1 MKIGV
6 ITEQYATGEGTGLFD
21 FLKIVLRGIESEKDN
36 ELYLFFRSDNKGE
49 LLRRFP
55 VWLIKIAEKFI
66 PEESNNQI
74 VTFQEFKNAKIV
86 EYRMNNLNEKIIE
99 NGIDVVFP
107 SMIDLGKN
115 LPVKWCLNVW
125 DCQHKYY
132 PQYFSWYMMAY
143 RDWFYN
149 KVFKYTDAIV
159 VNSQNAKN
167 DFSKFYN
174 VSPDRIK
181 ALPLLPTM
189 DHALIGEDDDS
200 VLAKYNLTDPYFIIS
215 NRFWKHK
222 SHDVAIKALSIIVNE
237 RKYKVSLVCTGGMT
251 DYRDKKQTHL
261 NYLKKLVEDNNL
273 QEHVRFLGIIPKKDQ
288 IELMKRA
295 ISVVQPSQFEG
306 DCSGQII
313 DAITIGQRAICSDI
327 EPLTEVKDEG
337 HLVYFKLDNV
347 DELAERMEL
356 FINTPY
362 QRPLYD
368 ELIKQEAYYLKR
380 FSDEI
385 NRIIKEIVYSKS

>member
-1 MKIGV
+1 MRIGV
-6 ITEQYATGEGTGLFD
+6 ITDQYATGEGTGLFD
-21 FLKIVLRGIESEKDN
+21 FLKIVIRGIESEKDN
-36 ELYLFFRSDNKGE
+36 ELYLFFRNDNRGE

-55 VWLIKIAEKFI
+55 IWMIKIAEKFI
-66 PEESNNQI
+66 PEEKNSQI
-74 VTFQEFKNAKIV
+74 ESFREFKNAKIV
-86 EYRMNNLNEKIIE
+86 EYRMNNLSKKIYE
-99 NGIDVVFP
+99 NGIDVIFP

-115 LPVKWCLNVW
+115 LPVKWCINVW

-167 DFSKFYN
+167 DFAKFYN
-174 VSPDRIK
+174 VSPERIK

-189 DHALIGEDDDS
+189 DHYLIGSDDES
-200 VLAKYNLTDPYFIIS
+200 VIQKYSISEPFFLIS
-215 NRFWKHK
+215 NRFWQHK
-222 SHDVAIKALSIIVNE
+222 SHDTAIKALAILVNE
-237 RKYKVSLVCTGGMT
+237 RKYNVSLICTGGMT
-251 DYRDKKQTHL
+251 DYRDKKQRHL

-273 QEHVRFLGIIPKKDQ
+273 KEHVRFLGIIPKKDQ

-327 EPLTEVKDEG
+327 APLMEVKDEG
-337 HLVYFKLDNV
+337 PLVYFQLDNV
-347 DELAERMEL
+347 NELANRMEDY
-356 FINTPY
+356 INTPY
-362 QRPLYD
+362 QRPSYD
-368 ELIKQEAYYLKR
+368 ELLKQEAYYLKR
-380 FSDEI
+380 FSVAI
-385 NRIIKEIVYSKS
+385 NSIIKEIV

>member
-1 MKIGV
+1 MRIGV

-49 LLRRFP
+49 TLRRFP
-55 VWLIKIAEKFI
+55 IWMIKIAELFF
-66 PEESNNQI
+66 PEKKNVQI
-74 VTFQEFKNAKIV
+74 ETFKEFKNAKIV
-86 EYRMNNLNEKIIE
+86 EYRMRNLKNKIIE
-99 NGIDVVFP
+99 NGIEVIFP

-115 LPVKWCLNVW
+115 LPVKWCMNVW

-132 PQYFSWYMMAY
+132 PQYFSWYMMQY

-149 KVFKYTDAIV
+149 KVLNYTDAIV
-159 VNSQNAKN
+159 VNSLNAKN

-174 VSPDRIK
+174 INPSKIY

-189 DHALIGEDDDS
+189 DHSLIGDDDDS
-200 VLAKYNLTDPYFIIS
+200 VLSKYGIDKPYFLIS
-215 NRFWKHK
+215 NRFWQHK
-222 SHDVAIKALSIIVNE
+222 SHDTAIKAIAKIVNNCH
-237 RKYKVSLVCTGGMT
+237 YDVALVCTGGMT
-251 DYRDKKQTHL
+251 DYRDKKQIHL
-261 NYLKKLVEDNNL
+261 KYLRKLV
-273 QEHVRFLGIIPKKDQ
+273 QENGLDENVKFLGIIPKKDQ

-327 EPLTEVKDEG
+327 APLKEVKNEG
-337 HLVYFKLDNV
+337 NIEYFKLDDV
-347 DELAERMEL
+347 DELADKMEQY
-356 FINTPY
+356 INTPY
-362 QRPLYD
+362 QRPSYD
-368 ELIKQEAYYLKR
+368 DLLKQEKTYLNR
-380 FSDEI
+380 FSVAI
-385 NRIIKEIVYSKS
+385 NQIIKEMK